1 MTDEREDA
9 EKSLEAQGAKPADH
23 ATFEEPTGS
32 DAVIAREKETI
43 TDGGVAKPDEDTNE
57 ADAKP

>member
-1 MTDEREDA
+1 M
-9 EKSLEAQGAKPADH
+9 QGAKPADH

-57 ADAKP
+57 AEAKP